1 MKEIV
6 VNARPR
12 ERTGKGY
19 ARKARVVGEVPAV
32 VYGKGSGSTS
42 ISLDEREFYRAVQA
56 GLGAG
61 KLVKLVINGAGN
73 GRVEKTALLKEVQ
86 RDFVRGDVIHVD
98 FQEVSLTE
106 AITATIPV
114 VLVGE
119 ERRPN
124 DGGVIEHLLWEI
136 QIHALPAD
144 MPERVEVDVSG
155 LRIGDSVKVADLRLP
170 KGVRTLSHADESV
183 VTVAA
188 PARGAEEKR
197 PAAETGEA
205 GGAGEAKTAGEAS

>member
-1 MKEIV
+1 MKEVV
-6 VNARPR
+6 VNAQLR
-12 ERTGKGY
+12 EKTGKGA
-19 ARKARVVGEVPAV
+19 ARKARARGEVPAV
-32 VYGKGSGSTS
+32 VYGKGKGSTS
-42 ISLDEREFYRAVQA
+42 ISLDGREFSRAVQA

-61 KLVKLVINGAGN
+61 KLVKLVISGEGKAGT
-73 GRVEKTALLKEVQ
+73 EKTALLKEVQ

-136 QIHALPAD
+136 QLHALPAD
-144 MPERVEVDVSG
+144 MPDRVEVDVSG
-155 LRIGDSVKVADLRLP
+155 LRIGDSVKVADLKLP
-170 KGVRTLSHADESV
+170 KGVRALGHADESV

-188 PARGAEEKR
+188 PARAVEEKK
-197 PAAETGEA
+197 PAAEAGEA
-205 GGAGEAKTAGEAS
+205 GGAGEADTTGEAS